1 MASEKEA
8 KSEDTSTTVIN
19 AHHSTCMLNSWALVI
34 PKGYV
39 IMTTTTVFR
48 QTANASHREKQ
59 KLCQWFYFVNKL
71 LLFIPV

>member
-8 KSEDTSTTVIN
+8 KSRRHRYCSNKCSSFHMHAELLGFGDSKRVCN
-19 AHHSTCMLNSWALVI
+19 NDSNSSI
-34 PKGYV
+34 
-39 IMTTTTVFR
+39 

-59 KLCQWFYFVNKL
+59 KLCQWFYFINKL